1 MFKVNTKNLNKIEK
15 IVVNYLYK
23 FNELC
28 QKIIEKY
35 IHYLVFNTK
44 INNIYNYNNQF
55 LLFMGEKYLIS
66 VYSLI
71 EKKFLTLDT
80 ANLIEIQ
87 KNYNNFEITHIFSD
101 KILLNNKYEKKIYII
116 ENNELYKFS
125 LVKDFSYSFSA
136 QTYKNYLLIDNIK
149 NNELLFTLINLND
162 YSFDYDKSNDFN
174 QLFNFKLQ
182 NNPPKFLMNQNFNK
196 FLYLFE
202 NNNQLGIINCNFN
215 KKFDNINQN
224 EPHFNISLKLDN
236 SLEVIPKVSGYSSFY
251 SKDYEPIKI
260 LSDKG
265 YFLTKTNKNENIS
278 FEFDKEYCFYK
289 ILITYPSLL
298 YKNAKLKQ
306 LKIIICDK
314 DKNIVDCFFHEENNE
329 NIFENRYLEINN
341 LGAKG
346 AYIRLEF
353 INNLGADYFVIQKIQ
368 FFAEISHS
376 IIVKN

>member
-1 MFKVNTKNLNKIEK
+1 M
-15 IVVNYLYK
+15 
-23 FNELC
+23 
-28 QKIIEKY
+28 
-35 IHYLVFNTK
+35 
-44 INNIYNYNNQF
+44 
-55 LLFMGEKYLIS
+55 
-66 VYSLI
+66 
-71 EKKFLTLDT
+71 
-80 ANLIEIQ
+80 
-87 KNYNNFEITHIFSD
+87 
-101 KILLNNKYEKKIYII
+101 
-116 ENNELYKFS
+116 
-125 LVKDFSYSFSA
+125 KDFSYCSSA
-136 QTYKNYLLIDNIK
+136 QAYKNYLLIDNIK
-149 NNELLFTLINLND
+149 NNELLFSLINLND
-162 YSFDYDKSNDFN
+162 YSFDCDKSNDFN

-251 SKDYEPIKI
+251 SKDYEANKI

-314 DKNIVDCFFHEENNE
+314 DKNIVDCLFHEENDE

-341 LGAKG
+341 LSAKG

-353 INNLGADYFVIQKIQ
+353 ISNLGADFFVIQKIQ

-376 IIVKN
+376 IIVKK